1 MERLYRPPAWSVR
14 WFSGKWPWRLSN
26 LSEVTQQGNQ
36 LWIFI
41 GRTDAEAET
50 PNTLATWCLNV
61 THLKKPWCWERLK
74 ARREGDDRGYDGWMA
89 SLTQWTWVWAS
100 SGVGDGQGSLA
111 YCSPWGSKESDT
123 TEQLNWNIPNCRSS
137 NTRATW
143 CEEPT
148 HLKIPWCWER
158 LRAEEGDRGWDGR
171 LASPTRWTWAW
182 VDSRSWCW
190 TGRPDVLQVMGSQ
203 GVRHNWATK
212 LNWTEPHE
220 ESSVTGPSTFLF
232 QKMCD
237 WKNKKV
243 TTGQKSNQITN
254 LCTFSS
260 RICSAVLG
268 KSPHFLY
275 MSFSYCI

>member
-1 MERLYRPPAWSVR
+1 MLKLKLQYFGHLMQRVDSLEKTLML
-14 WFSGKWPWRLSN
+14 G
-26 LSEVTQQGNQ
+26 G
-36 LWIFI
+36 I
-41 GRTDAEAET
+41 GAGG
-50 PNTLATWCLNV
+50 
-61 THLKKPWCWERLK
+61 
-74 ARREGDDRGYDGWMA
+74 EGDDRGWDGWM
-89 SLTQWTWVWAS
+89 
-100 SGVGDGQGSLA
+100 
-111 YCSPWGSKESDT
+111 
-123 TEQLNWNIPNCRSS
+123 
-137 NTRATW
+137 
-143 CEEPT
+143 
-148 HLKIPWCWER
+148 
-158 LRAEEGDRGWDGR
+158 
-171 LASPTRWTWAW
+171 ASPTRWTWAW